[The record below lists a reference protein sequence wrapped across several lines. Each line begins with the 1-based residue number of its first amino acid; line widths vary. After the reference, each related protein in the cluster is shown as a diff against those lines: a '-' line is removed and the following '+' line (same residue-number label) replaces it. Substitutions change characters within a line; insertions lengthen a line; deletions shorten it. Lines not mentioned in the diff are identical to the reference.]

1 MSVYRCNTIQQYKK
15 AQESYIHRSYLDPE
29 VQRNLSDIQGC
40 IADWPQ
46 NFFQKEDL
54 SPSMATRA
62 LVPNEL
68 WY

>member
-1 MSVYRCNTIQQYKK
+1 
-15 AQESYIHRSYLDPE
+15 LDPE